1 MTSFLAKGGN
11 IEELLLQWRKEYGP
25 FYEFHTPASP
35 AVMIVSDP
43 EVIKEVYELKQYHKS
58 PRYKDLLP
66 ILGSQSL
73 VITEGSAWKKQRETF
88 NPGFSST
95 FLRAAL
101 PGFVS
106 CTSHMVQELERAA
119 ADGRVVSMHELSI
132 LTTTGVICK
141 VGFGEDINLFE
152 SGGISN
158 PLWTSFRHL
167 GEHVA
172 WFLDNVPFN
181 WMKNLPWNKSKTAR
195 LQEQLDKQ
203 LLDILMERLAHMGIP
218 ESALEHTASSSSNS
232 SSSSV
237 LPEGAAGGCP
247 MHGAVAATSSSSSS
261 GLATTTTAAVA
272 AAVADDTST
281 SGAPSECPFHAA
293 TPDATA
299 TTTTT
304 SSRSSSS
311 SSSSS
316 AADVA
321 MLEAKDILSLAVK
334 LSASEGQLDK
344 EVLLSQMKTFF
355 AAGHDTTASL
365 VAWAVYYLLQ
375 NPEVDR
381 RLREEVDRVL
391 AGAEAPSYQQ
401 LSEMKYLNMVVKET
415 LRYRPPVGLL
425 ARWAPEGTT
434 LRGYDTSNKVLLVS
448 PYIQHMD
455 ESVWGA
461 DAAVWNPERWADEE
475 GAAQKAGPYSY
486 MPFSRG
492 PRDCIGARFALLEAK
507 TILSMLYSKFEL
519 EFVGERPEEVM
530 MSVTAHPKFGVPVR
544 VRARHQPQQQQQRDG
559 AEVAAAGAAAAAT
572 ASV

>member
-1 MTSFLAKGGN
+1 MAHQLYLMLS
-11 IEELLLQWRKEYGP
+11 R
-25 FYEFHTPASP
+25 S
-35 AVMIVSDP
+35 
-43 EVIKEVYELKQYHKS
+43 
-58 PRYKDLLP
+58 
-66 ILGSQSL
+66 
-73 VITEGSAWKKQRETF
+73 SAQ
-88 NPGFSST
+88 
-95 FLRAAL
+95 
-101 PGFVS
+101 
-106 CTSHMVQELERAA
+106 
-119 ADGRVVSMHELSI
+119 
-132 LTTTGVICK
+132 

-203 LLDILMERLAHMGIP
+203 LLDILRERLAHMGIP
-218 ESALEHTASSSSNS
+218 ESALEHSASSSSNS

-237 LPEGAAGGCP
+237 LPEGATGGCP
-247 MHGAVAATSSSSSS
+247 VHGAVAATSSSSSS
-261 GLATTTTAAVA
+261 GLATTTAVA

-304 SSRSSSS
+304 SSSSSS
-311 SSSSS
+311 SSN
-316 AADVA
+316 AVDMA

-391 AGAEAPSYQQ
+391 AGDEAPTYQQ
-401 LSEMKYLNMVVKET
+401 LSEMKYLNMV
-415 LRYRPPVGLL
+415 L
-425 ARWAPEGTT
+425 
-434 LRGYDTSNKVLLVS
+434 KVRVTIGI
-448 PYIQHMD
+448 P
-455 ESVWGA
+455 VWG
-461 DAAVWNPERWADEE
+461 
-475 GAAQKAGPYSY
+475 
-486 MPFSRG
+486 
-492 PRDCIGARFALLEAK
+492 
-507 TILSMLYSKFEL
+507 
-519 EFVGERPEEVM
+519 
-530 MSVTAHPKFGVPVR
+530 
-544 VRARHQPQQQQQRDG
+544 
-559 AEVAAAGAAAAAT
+559 
-572 ASV
+572 